1 MAFSLDKMRHINQTM
16 PSGVGG
22 ANGLG
27 DWLRHL
33 WFWVI
38 CGHAIEWAVLVMSA
52 TNGNEKKSF
61 FSRALLVGIPNWTL
75 FL

>member
-1 MAFSLDKMRHINQTM
+1 MAFSLDKMRHINQAM
-16 PSGVGG
+16 LSGVGG

-27 DWLRHL
+27 WLRHP

-52 TNGNEKKSF
+52 TNGYEKKIFSF
-61 FSRALLVGIPNWTL
+61 PALLLV
-75 FL
+75 

>member
-1 MAFSLDKMRHINQTM
+1 MAFSLDKMRHINQAM
-16 PSGVGG
+16 LSGVGG

-27 DWLRHL
+27 WLRHP

-52 TNGNEKKSF
+52 TNDTKKNLF
-61 FSRALLVGIPNWTL
+61 FSRALLV
-75 FL
+75 